1 MNRSASFISILSAA
15 LLLGCGT
22 QEKASKTPHAMGER
36 VQVGPLVYTVLEA
49 DWENE
54 LGDGA
59 NARIPKNRFLV
70 IRLSVQN
77 AGSKELTLPLL
88 MLEDDKRQETLELD
102 NGQGVEDWMGLLRHV
117 TPANTIQGRIVFDVP
132 VAPYQLRL
140 TDAAELENERT
151 AYVSIPLKL
160 GSPGQ

>member
-1 MNRSASFISILSAA
+1 
-15 LLLGCGT
+15 
-22 QEKASKTPHAMGER
+22 MGER

-59 NARIPKNRFLV
+59 NSRIPKNRFLV

-88 MLEDDKRQETLELD
+88 TLEDDKRQETLELD

>member
-1 MNRSASFISILSAA
+1 MNRFASFISILSAA
-15 LLLGCGT
+15 LLIGCGAP
-22 QEKASKTPHAMGER
+22 EKASKTSHAMGER

-59 NARIPKNRFLV
+59 NPRIPKNRFLV
-70 IRLSVQN
+70 IHVTVQN

-88 MLEDDKRQETLELD
+88 TLEDDKRQETLELD
-102 NGQGVEDWMGLLRHV
+102 NGQGVEDWLGLLRQV
-117 TPANTIQGRIVFDVP
+117 TPANSIQGRIVFDVP

-140 TDAAELENERT
+140 TDAADLEDERT

-160 GSPGQ
+160 GSPGL

>member
-15 LLLGCGT
+15 LLLGCGA
-22 QEKASKTPHAMGER
+22 QEKASKTPHTMGDR

-59 NARIPKNRFLV
+59 NARIPRNRFLV

-88 MLEDDKRQETLELD
+88 TLEDDKRQETLELD
-102 NGQGVEDWMGLLRHV
+102 NGQGLEDWLGLLRHV

-140 TDAAELENERT
+140 TDAADLEDERT
-151 AYVSIPLKL
+151 AYVNIPLKL
-160 GSPGQ
+160 GSPVQ

>member
-1 MNRSASFISILSAA
+1 MNRFASFISILSAA
-15 LLLGCGT
+15 FLLGCGA

-88 MLEDDKRQETLELD
+88 TLEDDKRQETLELD
-102 NGQGVEDWMGLLRHV
+102 KGQGVEDWMGLLRHV
-117 TPANTIQGRIVFDVP
+117 TPANTIQGRIVFDVA